1 MAFSVVGIVNSALAK
16 VHEDP
21 ISSLDEDRRAARLAT
36 TQYPVHRD
44 KLLRLYNWRFAMDRA
59 VLAPDLSKPS
69 FGFENR
75 FLLPVDCLRVVGV
88 YDENDDYNQ
97 VNYTSGS
104 IPFKIEGRYLLAD
117 GDTIKIYYVKQVT
130 DPTKFDSLFA
140 EALAWSLAIDFA
152 LSLANSPSRADQ
164 ARGEFRETIR
174 QARLASAIEN
184 SPEIIAGGSWLDSR
198 ADDWSEPF
206 RGDFV

>member
-1 MAFSVVGIVNSALAK
+1 MAFSVVGIINSALAK

-21 ISSLDEDRRAARLAT
+21 ISSLDEDRRAARLAA

-59 VLAPDLSKPS
+59 VLAPDLTKPA
-69 FGFENR
+69 FGFSNR
-75 FLLPVDCLRVVGV
+75 FLLPTDCLRVVGV
-88 YDENDDYNQ
+88 YDENDAYNQ
-97 VNYTSGS
+97 VNYTSGN

-117 GDTIKIYYVKQVT
+117 SDAVKIYYVKQVT

-152 LSLANSPSRADQ
+152 LSLANSPARADQ

-174 QARLASAIEN
+174 QARLAAAIE
-184 SPEIIAGGSWLDSR
+184 SGPEVIGGSYWLDSR
-198 ADDWSEPF
+198 MEDWTEPF